1 MTWCAFPG
9 SASFEM
15 RMEGSTKV
23 QSVALLPSKLSHLKS
38 TWFFSQI
45 AAVLFPVPRWGRSG
59 ILTFVLS
66 LLLVS
71 AFPALAQVTGAIYTS
86 TGTSTTV
93 NGNLYYAKTSVY
105 LNGGPQNH
113 NDPGLGPDGEYYYQV
128 TDPSGAVLLS
138 ADDVSCRVAVVSN
151 GRISGVPSGAAPAT
165 CPSGFHPLG
174 TYDPANGQTPVQLCP
189 LTSSPR
195 TDNLSGGSFF
205 DANNWCD
212 TTPNPGGEYKAWVTP
227 ISSYN
232 NCAKSN
238 SNIRYGFC
246 DSDSKTDNFKIK
258 KSSVGYINVCKFNDV
273 NGNGIWDANE
283 PLIPGWPLTA
293 TGVDTLSGP
302 LGTVNAQ
309 TGADGCISFSVS
321 DFTTAHGNVTVTE
334 GFLTGSWRET
344 APVVGTYT
352 VSDGA
357 VPAGNGTVTVTVS
370 HVGAPP
376 NAQSLT
382 VAAGDNV
389 TLADFGNTCL
399 DSSCGGNSIDLTVTT
414 DANPSLTRTYTWGI
428 TKSIDNATVQSVSGG
443 QSSPA
448 NYTVTVT
455 HNTGTASGWELTG
468 TIKVTNASWVDVG
481 GVNVT
486 DAVNNGAACVAT
498 DADGGLNLTIPAKS
512 EVDVPFMCTYSALPA
527 NGTDT
532 ATATWNSGTTTP
544 GKAMGTAAVN
554 FGSPA
559 IKVVDGSVTVT
570 DKLDNS
576 APVTLGAPSYS
587 DASPI
592 TYTYSHTFTDPA
604 GTCTSHTNTAS
615 FTTNTTHATGNA
627 SATVQDCQT
636 PKPPSL
642 TCAAVNTGTVGV
654 AFSSGTITVSGGTA
668 PFTFSV
674 VGTLPAGLTLNTS
687 TGAITGTPLA
697 VGTFSIK
704 VTDSKGVV
712 GTGNCPFTIKPNP
725 LSITCAAVKTGTV
738 GLWFSS
744 GSMAASG
751 GTAPYSYSVVG
762 TLPAG
767 LTLNT
772 STGAVTGTPTA
783 KGTFSI
789 KVTDAKGASNT
800 SCQITINP
808 GTTTGE
814 IDCWNANFAYG
825 YNYQCDA
832 NNDSGT
838 FQGYMTYTYDG
849 GAPVTVPMNASGHS
863 LFTITLPVV
872 GTHTVIVSYPAQGN
886 YLGYTLPPNVFTVTP
901 AQVHIAINPSAW
913 YAPAGTV
920 ITLTVPLLSDSAG
933 APIKIGTVSFYDGTT
948 LLGTVAVDATG
959 KAGISTGALSTG
971 YHTITAKYSGGGNFA
986 PATGSAVIQIGGSIL
1001 SWATPAAITY
1011 GTPLSSTQLNATA
1024 TVPGTFV
1031 YAPVA
1036 GTKPAVGPQTLKITF
1051 TPTDTKNY
1059 VVQTATVPLTVNQ
1072 APQTIT
1078 FTTPLSGQVNAK
1090 ITLNGTG
1097 GASGNPV
1104 TYTVTGPATL
1114 SGATLT
1120 LTGLGTVTVTANQAG
1135 NSNYL
1140 AATPVTQT
1148 ILVSNSTSNAT
1159 ITLIA
1164 AGNTLTYPGAENLV
1178 ACVTLASKAMPS
1190 GTITIYD
1197 GATLVTTQPISGNNC
1212 LYWWTTPSLQAGTH
1226 QLKAVYN
1233 DATNKNVTSAM
1244 LTITVNPGTPT
1255 GQVVC
1260 YNSTFSYGLNY
1271 QCDANNNTGVF
1282 QGSMTYSY
1290 DGGAPV
1296 TVPMNAAGHVLFTIS
1311 LPVVGTHNVKVAFV
1325 QQANW
1330 NSYILPVQTFTVTP
1344 APVSVTLTPSS
1355 WNPTAGT
1362 SLTIT
1367 AAVSSTT
1374 AGAPKS
1380 TGSISFYDGATL
1392 LSTVAVNANGTAAY
1406 TTSSLAVGTYTIKA
1420 SYAGGV
1426 NYGTGSISNNIV
1438 VAPK

>member
-1 MTWCAFPG
+1 M
-9 SASFEM
+9 
-15 RMEGSTKV
+15 
-23 QSVALLPSKLSHLKS
+23 
-38 TWFFSQI
+38 
-45 AAVLFPVPRWGRSG
+45 
-59 ILTFVLS
+59 
-66 LLLVS
+66 VS

-86 TGTSTTV
+86 TGTGTTV
-93 NGNLYYAKTSVY
+93 NGNLYDAKTSVY
-105 LNGGPQNH
+105 LNGGPQNK

-138 ADDVSCRVAVVSN
+138 ADDVSCRVVVVSN
-151 GRISGVPSGAAPAT
+151 GRISGFPATAAPAT

-174 TYDPANGQTPVQLCP
+174 TYDPANGQTPVQMCP

-195 TDNLSGGSFF
+195 TDNLNAGSFF
-205 DANNWCD
+205 DAHNWCD
-212 TTPNPGGEYKAWVTP
+212 STPNPGGEYKAWMTP

-246 DSDSKTDNFKIK
+246 DSDSKTDNFKVR
-258 KSSVGYINVCKFNDV
+258 KSSGAYVNVCKFNDV
-273 NGNGIWDANE
+273 NGNGIQDTNE
-283 PLIPGWPLTA
+283 PFIPGWPLTA

-309 TGADGCISFSVS
+309 TGSDGCISFSVS
-321 DFTTAHGNVTVTE
+321 DFTTAHGQVTITE

-344 APVVGTYT
+344 APVVGTYS
-352 VSDGA
+352 VSNGA
-357 VPAGNGTVTVTVS
+357 VPAGNVTVTVS

-376 NAQSLT
+376 NTQSLT
-382 VAAGDNV
+382 VAAGNNV
-389 TLADFGNTCL
+389 TLRNFGNTCL
-399 DSSCGGNSIDLTVTT
+399 DSSCGGNSVELTVTT

-428 TKSIDNATVQSVSGG
+428 TKSVDNTTVNSVSGG
-443 QSSPA
+443 QSGPA

-455 HNTGTASGWELTG
+455 HNSGTASGWELTG
-468 TIKVTNASWVDVG
+468 TVKVTNASWVDVG

-486 DAVNNGAACVAT
+486 DAVSNGAVCVAT
-498 DADGGLNLTIPAKS
+498 DATGGLNLTIPSQS

-544 GKAMGTAAVN
+544 GKATGTAAVN

-559 IKVVDGSVTVT
+559 IKVVDGSATIT
-570 DKLDNS
+570 DKLDN
-576 APVTLGAPSYS
+576 ATPVTLGTPTYS
-587 DASPI
+587 SASPI
-592 TYTYSHTFTDPA
+592 IYTYARTFTDPA
-604 GTCTSHTNTAS
+604 GTCTSHTNTAT
-615 FTTNTTHATGNA
+615 FTTNTTAATGNA

-654 AFSSGTITVSGGTA
+654 AFSSGAIVVSGGTA

-674 VGTLPAGLTLNTS
+674 VGTLPAGLTLNTA

-704 VTDSKGVV
+704 VTDFKGVA
-712 GTGNCPFTIKPNP
+712 GTSTCPFTIKPNP
-725 LSITCAAVKTGTV
+725 ISITCAAVNTGTV
-738 GLWFSS
+738 GIWFSS
-744 GSMAASG
+744 GPMPATG
-751 GTAPYSYSVVG
+751 GTGPYKYAVVG
-762 TLPAG
+762 TLPSG
-767 LTLNT
+767 LSLDA

-800 SCQITINP
+800 SCSITINP

-825 YNYQCDA
+825 YDYSCDA
-832 NNDSGT
+832 NNDSGI
-838 FQGYMTYTYDG
+838 FSGYMTYTYDG
-849 GAPVTVPMNASGHS
+849 GPAVKLPMNAAGHV
-863 LFTITLPVV
+863 LFSITRPVV
-872 GTHTVIVSYPAQGN
+872 GTHTVIVSYPDQGIFT
-886 YLGYTLPPNVFTVTP
+886 GYTLPPNVFTVTP
-901 AQVHIAINPSAW
+901 AVVHIPINPSAW

-920 ITLTVPLLSDSAG
+920 ITFTVPLLSDSAG
-933 APIKIGTVSFYDGTT
+933 APNKIGSISFYDGSA
-948 LLGTVAVDATG
+948 LIGTAAVDATG
-959 KAGISTGALSTG
+959 NASISTGTLTTG
-971 YHTITAKYSGGGNFA
+971 YHTITAKYTGGGNFA
-986 PATGSAVIQIGGSIL
+986 PGTSSIVIQIGGSIV
-1001 SWATPAAITY
+1001 SWATPAAISY
-1011 GTPLSSTQLNATA
+1011 GTGLSTTQLNATA

-1031 YAPVA
+1031 YAPAA
-1036 GTKPAVGPQTLKITF
+1036 GTKLAVGPQTLKVTF

-1059 VVQTATVPLTVNQ
+1059 AVQTATVPLTVNQ

-1078 FTTPLSGQVNAK
+1078 FTTALSGLVNAK

-1104 TYTVTGPATL
+1104 TYTLTGPATL
-1114 SGATLT
+1114 SGTTLT

-1140 AATPVTQT
+1140 AAAPVTQT
-1148 ILVSNSTSNAT
+1148 ILVSNSTNNAT
-1159 ITLIA
+1159 ITLTA
-1164 AGNTLTYPGAENLV
+1164 ASNTLTYPGAENLV

-1190 GTITIYD
+1190 GTIALYD
-1197 GATLVTTQPISGNNC
+1197 GATLLTTQPISGTNC
-1212 LYWWTTPSLQAGTH
+1212 LYWWTTPSLQAGAH

-1233 DATNKNVTSAM
+1233 DAVNKNVTSAT
-1244 LTITVNPGTPT
+1244 LAITVTAGTPT

-1296 TVPMNAAGHVLFTIS
+1296 TVVMNAAGHALYTIN
-1311 LPVVGTHNVKVAFV
+1311 LPVVGTHTVKVTFV
-1325 QQANW
+1325 QQTNW
-1330 NSYILPVQTFTVTP
+1330 NSYTLPVQTFIVTP

-1355 WNPTAGT
+1355 WNPTKGT
-1362 SLTIT
+1362 SVTMT

-1374 AGAPKS
+1374 AGAPK
-1380 TGSISFYDGATL
+1380 TGSISFFDGGTL
-1392 LSTVAVNANGTAAY
+1392 LKTVAVNASGIATYATSTLGAGTH
-1406 TTSSLAVGTYTIKA
+1406 TITA
-1420 SYAGGV
+1420 SYAGGT
-1426 NYGTGSISNNIV
+1426 NYGTGSTSNNIV
-1438 VAPK
+1438 VN